1 MTDRF
6 HLNKFLQPASFNILQ
21 FYCLPC
27 IFPPWTHTSKHTLK
41 NSVCTHNLSY
51 HQIINL
57 FTCCWTQIWTVIWN
71 LKIWVSRVLCGTF
84 LGLMVIW
91 GITYLLDAHSSW
103 TVSEKSFWCWGSIS
117 NNEETSAPAKSHNMW
132 GKERRRKVKYKAM
145 LAEERLSLNLNS
157 AE

>member
-91 GITYLLDAHSSW
+91 GITYLLDAHSTRQSAGNLFDVGAQLAIMRRHQLRPRVI
-103 TVSEKSFWCWGSIS
+103 TCEEKRG
-117 NNEETSAPAKSHNMW
+117 EEK
-132 GKERRRKVKYKAM
+132 
-145 LAEERLSLNLNS
+145 LNIKPC
-157 AE
+157 